1 MLFNIYLKEDSCL
14 LGIDKQYI
22 YQYTKDFVNE
32 RTAHLEGRSLV
43 EQEEIKYMGRRSFYF
58 KIVET
63 DKDKIPKNELK
74 YA

>member
-1 MLFNIYLKEDSCL
+1 MLFNLYLKEDSCL

-32 RTAHLEGRSLV
+32 RAAHLEGRNLV
-43 EQEEIKYMGRRSFYF
+43 EQEERKLFSRKSFYF
-58 KIVET
+58 KVVET
-63 DKDKIPKNELK
+63 DKDNIPKNELK

>member
-1 MLFNIYLKEDSCL
+1 MLFNLYLKEDSCL

-32 RTAHLEGRSLV
+32 RAAHLEGRNLV
-43 EQEEIKYMGRRSFYF
+43 EQEEIKYMGRMSLYF
-58 KIVET
+58 KVVET
-63 DKDKIPKNELK
+63 DKDNIPKDELK